1 MHATL
6 SEKEYGNNLFL
17 NPIFSCRRSED
28 TPYVLFYERMDG
40 TLVYKEIYIYV
51 YKLLPVYGGEECEEE
66 MVPCVGVRDMV
77 SRDNN
82 KYRAE
87 LTNKGTNTP
96 GTDRSTHLF
105 SQCHYLLFTNVVC
118 ASSQVDNLFVS
129 LFIPELMKKVSN
141 CLQSFKMSSSLELL
155 LKKYLSQKNVV
166 KTIKN

>member
-1 MHATL
+1 M
-6 SEKEYGNNLFL
+6 
-17 NPIFSCRRSED
+17 
-28 TPYVLFYERMDG
+28 
-40 TLVYKEIYIYV
+40 
-51 YKLLPVYGGEECEEE
+51 YGGEECEEE

-105 SQCHYLLFTNVVC
+105 IQCHYLLFTNVVC

-129 LFIPELMKKVSN
+129 LFIADLMKKVSN
-141 CLQSFKMSSSLELL
+141 CLQSFIMSSSLELL